1 MVDRTKEI
9 VDLSGLPKSLNL
21 SYNFYDIKMI
31 ESAGKEK
38 RNHYDRK
45 LIRVLST
52 KLSIEDYNRF
62 QKYANDA
69 YRAGTINK
77 PSVSEFLRYIV
88 TYPFNELG
96 L

>member
-1 MVDRTKEI
+1 MT
-9 VDLSGLPKSLNL
+9 
-21 SYNFYDIKMI
+21 
-31 ESAGKEK
+31 ESAGIEK
-38 RNHYDRK
+38 RNHRNEK
-45 LIRVLST
+45 LTRVLST

-62 QKYANDA
+62 QKYTNDA
-69 YRAGTINK
+69 YRAGTISK